1 MFSKLN
7 FRNISICILT
17 AGLFAALSS
26 VRLAAQSTAT
36 ISGTV
41 ADTSGS
47 AVPDAMVQARN
58 VATGTSQAS
67 VSDSQ
72 GRYTVANLP
81 IGTYDV
87 QSEKSGFQTVVHK
100 SVVLNVGGDVV
111 VDFSLPVGQLT
122 QTVTVEGQAAQVE
135 TTSSAIS
142 NLVEQAQIK
151 DLPLNGRNF
160 EQLIV
165 LAPGVLSFSNVTKGA
180 FYGAGDAFTVAGSRP
195 NGQQILMDN
204 TNIMTYMNRG
214 SGAGILGTSMG
225 VDAIAEFQTLTNT
238 YGAQYGGNG
247 AVVNSVSKSG
257 TNAFH
262 GSIYEF
268 FRNSALDARNFFETR
283 INPGQTEP
291 HPAPFKRNQ
300 FGGTLGGPIKKDKM
314 FFFVNYEGL
323 RQRLGETDTSTVLD
337 LPARSGLLPVTG
349 SPTRTCYGV
358 AGNPTSNCNL
368 DQPAF
373 GFLSSSTNPA
383 KHPIPADIQRM
394 LNFYQARVELPQSL
408 NTNGTGTLSQNAS
421 QPGSENYVLG
431 RYDWT
436 FSQKDSFYARYL
448 FDFADLTE
456 PFAGAYDLYP
466 ADQQSHNQFF
476 TMEQKHIYSNS
487 LIGTTRFAYMRPLLQ
502 LLSTTSYPE
511 FQFYPGTALPD
522 GRITQISGLT
532 GGSLG
537 GPPLGPIRQ
546 SPLRLLYNKFHFG
559 EDLIWSKGSHTL
571 RFGGSFTRDQ
581 VGAIQNSPDS
591 GEWTFNSIALF
602 LQGKADKYFG
612 LQRQVTLTNGKV
624 INGTDGQRDWRENQ
638 YVIYLQDDWKMRPT
652 FTLNIGLR
660 YEPTSNP
667 YEVKEKMTHIIPEPA
682 FMGSVPCT
690 VGSANCSV
698 LGTVLT
704 NGFTPVHNVFDKNAS
719 LRNLDPRIGFAWDP
733 FKDHKTSV
741 RGGYGIFHAIIEAR
755 DYEPGY
761 ALVPPYSLV
770 NVRGVNTTGS
780 AISNSLDFSILPP
793 VTSTPTIQ
801 AVPTQQLGWSRF
813 NTSTPYIQ
821 QWNLTVQR
829 EVVKNTIA
837 MVSYVGSRGLH
848 FVGAR
853 DVNPPRLTPDPTFNY
868 GVRFGSTGAN
878 NSLVENPLIDPAFGP
893 LIIGENIS
901 WSKYTSFQA
910 SIVRRLTSG
919 LQAQASYTNSIC
931 NDLGSGSW
939 GLDRGTNFQNP
950 YDPESD
956 RGRCSFDLRNNVV
969 FNAMYMLPFRGNR
982 LVAGWQL
989 SGIFSFRSGLPVNV
1003 SDGFIRAF
1011 DNQGNANRPNYV
1023 PDAPGCNANPVNKDI
1038 FASAVTVNPK
1048 WINTACFQLPRP
1060 GELGNTPRNFVTAP
1074 NFKNLDMSL
1083 LKTTRITEQMTIQFR
1098 AEFFNILNHTNF
1110 GVPNANLF
1118 SVSGTGVVS
1127 NPATAGSIN
1136 STVGT
1141 SRQIQ
1146 FGVKLQF

>member
-1 MFSKLN
+1 MLLDSRFN
-7 FRNISICILT
+7 NTVRWILCMVVI
-17 AGLFAALSS
+17 LVLSS
-26 VRLAAQSTAT
+26 IRLAAQSTAT

-41 ADTSGS
+41 ADTSGA

-58 VATGTSQAS
+58 TATGSAQNT

-72 GRYTVANLP
+72 GRYTVPNLG
-81 IGTYDV
+81 IGTYDI

-100 SVVLNVGGDVV
+100 GVQLNVGGDMI
-111 VDFSLPVGQLT
+111 VDFSLPVGQLN

-135 TTSSAIS
+135 TSSSAIS
-142 NLVEQAQIK
+142 NLVEQAQIR

-165 LAPGVLSFSNVTKGA
+165 LAPGVLSFSNLTKGA
-180 FYGAGDAFTVAGSRP
+180 FYGTGDAFTVAGSRP

-262 GSIYEF
+262 GSVYEF

-283 INPGQTEP
+283 INPGETEP

-300 FGGTLGGPIKKDKM
+300 FGGTFGGPIKKDKM

-323 RQRLGETDTSTVLD
+323 RQRLGETSVSTVLD
-337 LPARSGLLPVTG
+337 GQARLGLLPVTG
-349 SPTRTCYGV
+349 STGRTCYGL

-373 GFLSSSTNPA
+373 GYTSASTNPA
-383 KHPIPADIQRM
+383 KHPIPADIQRI
-394 LNFYQARVELPQSL
+394 LNFYSAHVELPQNLSA
-408 NTNGTGTLSQNAS
+408 NGTGTLAQNAT
-421 QPGSENYVLG
+421 QPGRENYVLG

-436 FSQKDSFYARYL
+436 ISEKDSFYARYL

-466 ADQQSHNQFF
+466 AAQQSHNQFY
-476 TMEQKHIYSNS
+476 TMEEKHIYSNT

-502 LLSTTSYPE
+502 LLSTTSYPD
-511 FQFYPGTALPD
+511 FQFYPGTGLPD

-546 SPLRLLYNKFHFG
+546 SPLRLLYNKFNVG
-559 EDLIWSKGSHTL
+559 EDFIWSRGSHTL
-571 RFGGSFTRDQ
+571 RFGGSVTRDQ

-602 LQGKADKYFG
+602 FEGKADKYFG
-612 LQRQVTLTNGKV
+612 LQRQTTLTNGKV
-624 INGTDGQRDWRENQ
+624 VTGTDGQRDWRENQ
-638 YVIYLQDDWKMRPT
+638 YVLYLQDDWKVRPT

-667 YEVKEKMTHIIPEPA
+667 YEIKNKMTHIIPEPD
-682 FMGSVPCT
+682 FLGSVPCT
-690 VGSANCSV
+690 IGSTNCSAI
-698 LGTVLT
+698 GTVLT
-704 NGFTPVHNVFDKNAS
+704 TGFSPVDHVFDKNAS
-719 LRNLDPRIGFAWDP
+719 LHNLDPRIGFAWDP
-733 FKDHKTSV
+733 FKNHKTSI

-761 ALVPPYSLV
+761 ALIPPYSLV
-770 NVRGVNTTGS
+770 NVRGINTTGS

-793 VTSTPTIQ
+793 VTTTGTIQ

-813 NTSTPYIQ
+813 NTKTPYIQ
-821 QWNLTVQR
+821 QWNFTLQR
-829 EVVKNTIA
+829 EVLKNTIA
-837 MVSYVGSRGLH
+837 MVSYVGSHGLH
-848 FVGAR
+848 FVGPR
-853 DVNPPRLTPDPTFNY
+853 DVNPPLLTPDPTFNY
-868 GVRFGSTGAN
+868 GVKFGQTGAN
-878 NSLVENPLIDPAFGP
+878 NTLIENPLINPNFGP
-893 LIIGENIS
+893 VIIGENIS

-910 SIVRRLTSG
+910 SIVHRLTNG
-919 LQAQASYTNSIC
+919 LQAQVSYTNSVC
-931 NDLGSGSW
+931 QDLGSGSF

-950 YDPESD
+950 YDPDSD
-956 RGRCSFDLRNNVV
+956 IGRCSFDLRNSVV
-969 FNAMYMLPFRGNR
+969 FNAMYQLPFHRNR
-982 LVAGWQL
+982 LVSGWQL
-989 SGIFSFRSGLPVNV
+989 SGIFSYRSGLPVNV

-1011 DNQGNANRPNYV
+1011 DNQGSANRPNYV
-1023 PDAPGCNANPVNKDI
+1023 PTAPGCNGNPVNEDI
-1038 FASAVTVNPK
+1038 FASATTANPK
-1048 WINTACFQLPRP
+1048 WINTACFALPRP
-1060 GELGNTPRNFVTAP
+1060 GELGSTPRNFISAP
-1074 NFKNLDMSL
+1074 DFKDLDMSI
-1083 LKTTRITEQMTIQFR
+1083 LKATKISEKLTVQFR

-1110 GVPNANLF
+1110 GVPNLNLF
-1118 SVSGTGVVS
+1118 SVSGTGAVS
-1127 NPATAGSIN
+1127 VPATAGAIT

-1146 FGVKLQF
+1146 FGIKLLF